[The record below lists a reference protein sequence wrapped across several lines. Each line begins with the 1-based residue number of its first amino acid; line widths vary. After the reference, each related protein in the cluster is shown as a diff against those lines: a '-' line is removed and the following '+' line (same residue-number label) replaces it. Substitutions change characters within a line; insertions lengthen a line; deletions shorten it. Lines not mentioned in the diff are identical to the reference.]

1 MRTTVAIDDEILAR
15 AQELTGIKEKS
26 RLIIEALNALIQR
39 ESAPAAWRGWVEARR
54 KSDRPLLADGKRR
67 VVLGI

>member
-26 RLIIEALNALIQR
+26 RLILEALNALIQR
-39 ESAPAAWRGWVEARR
+39 ESARRLARLGGSAPRIGSAPPR
-54 KSDRPLLADGKRR
+54 KR
-67 VVLGI
+67 